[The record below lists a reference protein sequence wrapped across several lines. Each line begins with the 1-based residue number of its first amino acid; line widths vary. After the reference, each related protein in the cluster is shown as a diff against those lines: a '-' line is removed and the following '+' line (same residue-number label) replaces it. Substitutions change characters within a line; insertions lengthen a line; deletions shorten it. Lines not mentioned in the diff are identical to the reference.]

1 MQAGS
6 HFLKTGA
13 EPTAANDDG
22 WLTSLVYSP
31 HMGHYIALGY
41 LKNGSN
47 RMGEKMRVVNLLNKT
62 EVEVEIV
69 SPHFIDPEGSRLRA

>member
-13 EPTAANDDG
+13 DATAQNDDG
-22 WLTSLVYSP
+22 WLTSMIFSP
-31 HMGHYIALGY
+31 HVGHHIALGY
-41 LKNGSN
+41 LKNGTA
-47 RMGEKMRVVNLLNKT
+47 RLGERMRVVNLLNKT

-69 SPHFIDPEGSRLRA
+69 SPHFVDPEGSRLRA